1 MVFLTISLAEA
12 VVKIYENFKNI
23 FFSENMSSGCFCTC
37 NIIYT
42 DKITTLTVIT
52 QLGT

>member
-23 FFSENMSSGCFCTC
+23 FFQRTC
-37 NIIYT
+37 PVAAFVPAILSI
-42 DKITTLTVIT
+42 LTKS
-52 QLGT
+52 LL